1 MQEEIN
7 NSINCL
13 DITIYKTDQGIS
25 FNNYRKPTATD
36 TIIPNDSCHPH
47 EHKMKAIRY
56 LANRAVSYPMN
67 GTNKKK
73 EYHTAKQTLLNN
85 QYDTKILDK
94 VLEMITLTKNTET
107 KGKGRYNHTKPITKW
122 AKLTYEGNQ
131 TKFITKLF
139 KNTNTK
145 ISFTTENTTAK
156 LLTQINKGINSN
168 KFNRNVVYQLT
179 CKECNKKYIG
189 QTGKPF
195 H

>member
-1 MQEEIN
+1 MQEQIN
-7 NSINCL
+7 NSINIL

-47 EHKMKAIRY
+47 QHKMKAIRY

-85 QYDTKILDK
+85 HYDTKILDK

-107 KGKGRYNHTKPITKW
+107 K
-122 AKLTYEGNQ
+122 
-131 TKFITKLF
+131 
-139 KNTNTK
+139 
-145 ISFTTENTTAK
+145 
-156 LLTQINKGINSN
+156 
-168 KFNRNVVYQLT
+168 
-179 CKECNKKYIG
+179 
-189 QTGKPF
+189 
-195 H
+195 